1 MATVVW
7 DVDGTLIDSYAV
19 MSGSLFRSLSRR
31 GIRMTEEEIL
41 KEIKEYS
48 VGSLL
53 DRLHDSYGINRE
65 EINREYT
72 ELGNLRQEEIGLI
85 DGAEEVLEELETLG
99 IQNAVITHRGNN
111 VFSIFD
117 MLGIRRYFSMI
128 ITGDDGFTRKPD
140 PESMEYL
147 IKKLRLDR
155 NKVWYI
161 GDRRID
167 IDFSRNSGV
176 HAVLLTENPDR
187 FSDMDYSY
195 FTVSSLYEVPKLLC
209 DFGD

>member
-41 KEIKEYS
+41 KEINEYS

>member
-147 IKKLRLDR
+147 IKKLSLDR

>member
-1 MATVVW
+1 MVTVVW

-19 MSGSLFRSLSRR
+19 MSGSLFKSLSKR
-31 GIRMTEEEIL
+31 GIRMSEEEIL

-53 DRLHDSYGINRE
+53 DRLHDSCGINRE

-72 ELGNLRQEEIGLI
+72 EYGNLRLEEIGLI
-85 DGAEEVLEELETLG
+85 EGVAEVLKELETLG
-99 IQNAVITHRGNN
+99 IPNAVITHRGSS

-117 MLGIRRYFSMI
+117 MLGIRRFFSLI
-128 ITGDDGFTRKPD
+128 ITGDDGFRRKPD

-147 IKKLRLDR
+147 IKKLSLDR

-161 GDRRID
+161 GDRRLD
-167 IDFSRNSGV
+167 IDFARNSGV
-176 HAVLLTENPDR
+176 HAVLLTENPGG
-187 FSDMDYSY
+187 FPDMDYSY
-195 FTVSSLYEVPKLLC
+195 FTVRSLYEVPKLLC
-209 DFGD
+209 DFGY